1 MSEMPLPVN
10 ERDESLP
17 PAKQAHR
24 VRWQLGVRTL
34 LLLMA
39 AIAVW
44 MAYFVN
50 RRHNA
55 ALAARIKAMVPLAH
69 ELVIEDAKKIAVVKL
84 EEYWM
89 DENRWELYLP
99 EGQYRLCVAT
109 HGIDSNGLAPVV
121 KSTPIE
127 AGRHLLAL
135 EQRRDNDVW
144 RITAVWD
151 GRERIAVE
159 EPKAWNPGTGS
170 EGGGQYSLSEQLPPD
185 QPAVLFRRRFLHADG
200 KGRMMTPLGPTEGLL
215 LWIERTAVPDT
226 NR

>member
-1 MSEMPLPVN
+1 LVHEPGNSSPA
-10 ERDESLP
+10 
-17 PAKQAHR
+17 AKQPR
-24 VRWQLGVRTL
+24 RRRWQLGVRTL

-69 ELVIEDAKKIAVVKL
+69 ELVIEDARKIAVVKL
-84 EEYWM
+84 EEYWF
-89 DENRWELYLP
+89 DENRWEVYLP
-99 EGQYRLCVAT
+99 AGQYRLCVAT
-109 HGIDSNGLAPVV
+109 HGIDKNGLAPVV

-135 EQRRDNDVW
+135 EQQRDNDVW
-144 RITAVWD
+144 RITALWD

-159 EPKAWNPGTGS
+159 EPKDWDPGTGS
-170 EGGGQYSLSEQLPPD
+170 VGGGDYSLSEQLPPD
-185 QPAVLFRRRFLHADG
+185 QPAVLFRRRFMREVG
-200 KGRMMTPLGPTEGLL
+200 KGRTTTPNGPTEGLM
-215 LWIERTAVPDT
+215 LWIERTAGPST